1 MKQLTTLLLAIV
13 LFASCEKDE
22 AQPKEKTNCYGFSI
36 VRTDFKNIKDS
47 STLKVDTIITIQCYF
62 TVSTAESFANAR
74 NVYTPYTTNDTIKGY
89 FQTVCTFVKY

>member
-1 MKQLTTLLLAIV
+1 MKQLTTLLLAII

-22 AQPKEKTNCYGFSI
+22 VQPKETTNCYGFTI
-36 VRTDFKNIKDS
+36 VRTDFKNVKDS
-47 STLKVDTIITIQCYF
+47 STLKVDTVTTTQCYF
-62 TVSTAESFANAR
+62 TLSTAESFAKSR